1 MQHAVIRT
9 SHSRTGVPGRGHAAA
24 KATERAPRM
33 IRGYDAAGT
42 VLFSVAASK
51 FEHPSARKAQDAK
64 TIGARVK
71 ALGDRLAR
79 ICVEL
84 RGGKEENFLVA
95 ADGGLRNAVVVDG
108 RVIMAF

>member
-9 SHSRTGVPGRGHAAA
+9 SQARSGVPGRGHAAA
-24 KATERAPRM
+24 RAAERAPRM
-33 IRGYDAAGT
+33 IRGYDAAGA

-51 FEHPSARKAQDAK
+51 FDHPSARKAQDAQ
-64 TIGARVK
+64 TIGARVQ
-71 ALGDRLAR
+71 ALGKRLAR
-79 ICVEL
+79 ICVEA
-84 RGGKEENFLVA
+84 RGGKEENFVVA